1 MVWER
6 TEMWQTKYTS
16 EEIRRRAEEIYRR
29 EIRPKLTPADKG
41 KFLVVDIESGDYE
54 MDEDDLSA
62 AEILK
67 ARRPNGVF
75 FGLRARYTSSY
86 TLAGTMEEEAT
97 QGVPTQVQAPSLWAS
112 VEIKR

>member
-1 MVWER
+1 ML
-6 TEMWQTKYTS
+6 QASYTP

-29 EIRPKLTPADKG
+29 EIRPNVMPQHKG

-75 FGLRARYTSSY
+75 FGLRVGYTSSY
-86 TLAGTMEEEAT
+86 TLAGTMEEET
-97 QGVPTQVQAPSLWAS
+97 P
-112 VEIKR
+112 

>member
-1 MVWER
+1 MVS
-6 TEMWQTKYTS
+6 TKYTS

-29 EIRPKLTPADKG
+29 DIRPKLRPEDKG
-41 KFLVVDIESGDYE
+41 KFIVVDVESGDYE

-75 FGLRARYTSSY
+75 FGLRAGYTSSY
-86 TLAGTMEEEAT
+86 TLAGTMEEETA
-97 QGVPTQVQAPSLWAS
+97 
-112 VEIKR
+112 E